1 MKVLF
6 IHNEYA
12 KMSGEE
18 QSVINLT
25 RLLAEHGHTVE
36 LLKRSSSEI
45 SDFLSG
51 KVKSFFT
58 GIHNPCAVRAV
69 RKKIEDFKP
78 DVVQIQNLYPLF
90 SPSIIPAIKDLRIPV
105 VMRCPN
111 YRIFCP
117 NGLCYDSAGNICE
130 KCFGGHEWNCVKKNC
145 LESRMKSLGYA
156 VRNAAAH
163 ITGRI
168 LNYVDIFI
176 VQTEFQRQKFIQQGI
191 PESKLAILPSIA
203 PQIPPPPELWSPG
216 TNVTFIGRVSPE
228 KGILDFLKAAED
240 LPHIPFT
247 VAGSYDDFPNL
258 PKSAPKNVKWLGFL
272 KGEALRQAYLNARIV
287 VVPSRWYEG
296 FPNVIVTAM
305 MLQRPVIA
313 TDLGAISSII
323 TNDLDGRLFPLN
335 HIDALISSI
344 AELYNNEAT
353 CRRLALKGHASATAR
368 FSAESV
374 YETLMNIYQKL
385 LK

>member
-1 MKVLF
+1 MKILF

-12 KMSGEE
+12 KLSGEE

-25 RLLAEHGHTVE
+25 RLMSEHGHTVE
-36 LLKRSSSEI
+36 LLTRSSAEI
-45 SDFLSG
+45 SDSLSG
-51 KVKSFFT
+51 KIKSFFT

-69 RKKIEDFKP
+69 CQKINDFKP
-78 DVVQIQNLYPLF
+78 DIVQVQNLYPLF
-90 SPSIIPAIKDLRIPV
+90 SPSIIPAIKELSIPV

-111 YRIFCP
+111 YRLFCP

-130 KCFGGHEWNCVKKNC
+130 KCFGGHEWNCLKKNC
-145 LESRMKSLGYA
+145 LESRVKSLGYA

-163 ITGRI
+163 MTGRI
-168 LNYVDIFI
+168 LNHVDTFI

-203 PQIPPPPELWSPG
+203 PQIPPPPEHWSHG
-216 TNVTFIGRVSPE
+216 TTVTFIGRVSPE
-228 KGILDFLKAAED
+228 KGIFDFLKAAEN
-240 LPHIPFT
+240 LPHIPFA

-272 KGEALRQAYLNARIV
+272 KGEALRQAYLNARMV

-313 TDLGAISSII
+313 TDLGATSSII

-335 HIDALISSI
+335 DIDSLITSI
-344 AELYNNEAT
+344 TELYNNEAT
-353 CRRLALKGHASATAR
+353 CRRLALKGHASATTR

-385 LK
+385 MK